1 MTHTDLPP
9 PPDLDALLAEGPVA
23 MFLDFDGTLVEIAP
37 TPDAITVPDDLV
49 ARICALESR
58 LGGRL
63 ALVSGRSI
71 ADLEKHTGALPL
83 ARAGSHGSDCR
94 AAGGN
99 SVGEPPADLSAE
111 VRQAIAAFAEANSFA
126 HEEKTHGAALHY
138 RADPA
143 LEERGLQFA
152 ESMADQ
158 HGVIVKRGKCV
169 IEFVASEASKASAV
183 RAFMAQAPFAGARP
197 VFIGDDVTDEDGMRA
212 AAELGG
218 FGIAVGERDSEAAQ
232 YGLASSAAVHHWLQL

>member
-1 MTHTDLPP
+1 MTQPTLPP
-9 PPDLDALLAEGPVA
+9 PPDFDTLLEEGPVA
-23 MFLDFDGTLVEIAP
+23 LFLDFDGTLVAIAE
-37 TPDAITVPDDLV
+37 TPDAIEVPDDLV
-49 ARICALESR
+49 GRINALEKR

-63 ALVSGRSI
+63 AVVSGRAI
-71 ADLEKHTGALPL
+71 DDLEGHTGRLPI
-83 ARAGSHGSDCR
+83 ACAGSHGSDCR

-111 VRQAIAAFAEANSFA
+111 VRQAIGDFAETNGFA

-138 RADPA
+138 RADPS

-152 ESMADQ
+152 QSMADE
-158 HGVIVKRGKCV
+158 HDVIVKRGKCV

-183 RAFMAQAPFAGARP
+183 RAFMAEAPFRGAKP

-212 AAELGG
+212 ACDLGG
-218 FGIAVGERDSEAAQ
+218 FGIAVGERESEAAQ
-232 YGLASSAAVHHWLQL
+232 YGLASPAAVHHWLGL